1 MNYKTDN
8 EKKMK
13 VLGIDAEGNNKFDLN
28 IKEITVKEAADADL
42 YLPCD
47 MPYFR
52 AITFLRARVLFNKTL
67 TDWDLEFIQAHAD
80 VFPVKELI
88 KELTE
93 ESKKLK
99 EKEAAEQKKQK
110 EKEEA
115 DQKKQSDKESANETK
130 EKKEISDDKVAY
142 EEGLNYKVIIPKE
155 CDSNKKKAMIRYI
168 NAGFEQVKEDV
179 TDKEF
184 MVSEI
189 HGATNF
195 VMTEVGGDQI
205 VWIHRD
211 PEGDDMMIE
220 LASDPKEHDKNVKE
234 FKKLMAKKKDKE
246 SKQTA

>member
-13 VLGIDAEGNNKFDLN
+13 VLGIDAEGNDKFDLN

-47 MPYFR
+47 MSYFK

-67 TDWDLEFIQAHAD
+67 INLDMEFIRAHAD
-80 VFPVKELI
+80 VFPVNELI
-88 KELTE
+88 KELKE

-99 EKEAAEQKKQK
+99 EKEKAEQKKQ
-110 EKEEA
+110 KEEA
-115 DQKKQSDKESANETK
+115 DQKKQSEESNETK
-130 EKKEISDDKVAY
+130 EKKEISDDKATY
-142 EEGLNYKVIIPKE
+142 REEGLNYNVIIPKE

-179 TDKEF
+179 ANKDF

-189 HGATNF
+189 HGVTNF
-195 VMTEVGGDQI
+195 VMTEIGGDQI

-211 PEGDDMMIE
+211 PKSDDMMIE
-220 LASDPKEHDKNVKE
+220 LATSEKEHNKNVKD
-234 FKKLMAKKKDKE
+234 FKKLLAEKKNKE
-246 SKQTA
+246 SKQTV

>member
-47 MPYFR
+47 MPYFK

-67 TDWDLEFIQAHAD
+67 INLDMPFIRAHAD
-80 VFPVKELI
+80 EFPVKELI
-88 KELTE
+88 KELKE

-110 EKEEA
+110 EEA
-115 DQKKQSDKESANETK
+115 DQKKQPDKESVSET
-130 EKKEISDDKVAY
+130 EKKEISDDKAAY
-142 EEGLNYKVIIPKE
+142 EEGLKYKVIIPKE

-234 FKKLMAKKKDKE
+234 FKKLMAKKKNKE